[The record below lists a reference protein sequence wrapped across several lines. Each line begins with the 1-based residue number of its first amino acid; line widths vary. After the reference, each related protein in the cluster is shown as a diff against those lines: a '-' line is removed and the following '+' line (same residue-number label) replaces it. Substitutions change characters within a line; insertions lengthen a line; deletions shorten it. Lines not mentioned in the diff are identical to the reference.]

1 MLLSFLVSL
10 IPIVFVVI
18 FSGSIGFLSEK
29 ETNLFY
35 VKEESDSDLR
45 YRVRSDD
52 TDSLEEVAEKLPAN
66 DYSEQAMEEELK
78 KVQKKYEED
87 SGEGEGAGIP
97 AREVKP
103 GGRQRSPQRR
113 AVRNPAPKGVQ
124 PARPPAAP
132 ASNYNR
138 STNVARPGMRNNYGS
153 DALTELQEQ
162 NSPMPNGEIQ
172 APQGSNSALRQT
184 SSRRAPVGR
193 GSPRPPSG
201 SPRMLGNATGA
212 PMATAPGNVAGVPM
226 GTVPQDRPPMS
237 RPPAGQMN
245 RSAPPRSRM
254 LAPRGMPPNDRQDL
268 GINSLVGRD
277 AQADAEEALK
287 RIQQG
292 K

>member
-10 IPIVFVVI
+10 IPIVLVVI

-45 YRVRSDD
+45 YRVRSED

-87 SGEGEGAGIP
+87 SDESEGVITP
-97 AREVKP
+97 IHEVKP
-103 GGRQRSPQRR
+103 GGRRRSPQRR
-113 AVRNPAPKGVQ
+113 VVRNPVPEGAQ
-124 PARPPAAP
+124 PARPPVAS

-138 STNVARPGMRNNYGS
+138 STNAARPGMRNNYGS
-153 DALTELQEQ
+153 DALAELQGQ
-162 NSPMPNGEIQ
+162 NAPMPIGGSESPNGGIQ
-172 APQGSNSALRQT
+172 APQGNNPALHKAG
-184 SSRRAPVGR
+184 SRRAPTAGR
-193 GSPRPPSG
+193 GSPRPPAG
-201 SPRMLGNATGA
+201 SPRMPTNTTADSMGA
-212 PMATAPGNVAGVPM
+212 
-226 GTVPQDRPPMS
+226 VPQS
-237 RPPAGQMN
+237 RPLMSKPPGQMN
-245 RSAPPRSRM
+245 RAARPRNRMPAPGR
-254 LAPRGMPPNDRQDL
+254 MPPNGQQDL
-268 GINSLVGRD
+268 GINSLVGRNV
-277 AQADAEEALK
+277 QADAEEALK

>member
-10 IPIVFVVI
+10 IPIVLVVI

-45 YRVRSDD
+45 YRVRSED
-52 TDSLEEVAEKLPAN
+52 TDSLEEVVEKLPAN

-87 SGEGEGAGIP
+87 SGEGEGIITP
-97 AREVKP
+97 IHEVKP
-103 GGRQRSPQRR
+103 TGRRRSPQRR
-113 AVRNPAPKGVQ
+113 VVRNPVPEGVQ

-138 STNVARPGMRNNYGS
+138 STNAARPGMRNNYGS
-153 DALTELQEQ
+153 DALAELQGQ
-162 NSPMPNGEIQ
+162 NAPMSSGGSELPNGEIQ
-172 APQGSNSALRQT
+172 ALQGSNPALHKAG
-184 SSRRAPVGR
+184 SRRAPTTGR
-193 GSPRPPSG
+193 GSPPAG
-201 SPRMLGNATGA
+201 SPRMPTNTPGA
-212 PMATAPGNVAGVPM
+212 PMGAVL
-226 GTVPQDRPPMS
+226 QSRQPMS
-237 RPPAGQMN
+237 RPPTGQMN
-245 RSAPPRSRM
+245 RAAPPRNRMPAPSR
-254 LAPRGMPPNDRQDL
+254 MPPNGQQDL
-268 GINSLVGRD
+268 GINSLVGRN

>member
-10 IPIVFVVI
+10 IPIVLVVI

-45 YRVRSDD
+45 YRVRSED

-87 SGEGEGAGIP
+87 SDEGEGIITP
-97 AREVKP
+97 IHEVKP
-103 GGRQRSPQRR
+103 GGRRRSPQRR
-113 AVRNPAPKGVQ
+113 VVRNPAPEGAQ
-124 PARPPAAP
+124 PARSPAAP

-138 STNVARPGMRNNYGS
+138 STNTARPGMRNNYGS
-153 DALTELQEQ
+153 DALAELQGQ
-162 NSPMPNGEIQ
+162 NAPIPSSGSVLPNGEIQ
-172 APQGSNSALRQT
+172 APQGSNPALRKAG
-184 SSRRAPVGR
+184 SRRAPTAEH
-193 GSPRPPSG
+193 GSPRPPAG
-201 SPRMLGNATGA
+201 NPRMPTNT
-212 PMATAPGNVAGVPM
+212 TAAPM
-226 GTVPQDRPPMS
+226 GTVPQSRPLMS
-237 RPPAGQMN
+237 RPPGQRN
-245 RSAPPRSRM
+245 RAAPPRNRTPAPGRM
-254 LAPRGMPPNDRQDL
+254 PLNGQQDL
-268 GINSLVGRD
+268 GINSFVGRN

-287 RIQQG
+287 KIQQG

>member
-10 IPIVFVVI
+10 IPIVFVAI

-45 YRVRSDD
+45 YRVRSDN
-52 TDSLEEVAEKLPAN
+52 TDSLEEVVEKLPAN
-66 DYSEQAMEEELK
+66 DYSEQVMEEELK

-87 SGEGEGAGIP
+87 SGESKDADIP
-97 AREVKP
+97 TREVKLS
-103 GGRQRSPQRR
+103 GRQRSSQRR
-113 AVRNPAPKGVQ
+113 VVRNPAPEGMQ
-124 PARPPAAP
+124 SARPPAAP

-138 STNVARPGMRNNYGS
+138 STNAARPGMRNNYGS
-153 DALTELQEQ
+153 DALAELQEQ
-162 NSPMPNGEIQ
+162 NSPIPIGDLGLPNGEMQ
-172 APQGSNSALRQT
+172 APKGSNPVLRQA
-184 SSRRAPVGR
+184 SPRRAGR
-193 GSPRPPSG
+193 GSPRPPAG
-201 SPRMLGNATGA
+201 GVKMPTNATGA
-212 PMATAPGNVAGVPM
+212 LM
-226 GTVPQDRPPMS
+226 GTMPQGKPPMS

-245 RSAPPRSRM
+245 RTAPPRSRSP
-254 LAPRGMPPNDRQDL
+254 APRGMPPNSQQDL
-268 GINSLVGRD
+268 GINSFVGRD